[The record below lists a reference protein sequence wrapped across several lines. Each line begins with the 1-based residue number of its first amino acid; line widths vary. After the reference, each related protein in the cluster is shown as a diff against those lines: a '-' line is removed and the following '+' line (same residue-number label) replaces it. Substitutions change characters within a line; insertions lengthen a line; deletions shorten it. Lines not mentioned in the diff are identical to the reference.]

1 MKKICLLLLI
11 SFPLFT
17 IAQNKLSGSKKLSKF
32 RYGLTFSTDY
42 SYRRLTVKPENEA
55 VAYIIPVRNKNE
67 SANIG
72 YTFGLNIDY
81 SINKLVSLETGL
93 NYSVKGYK
101 TNSQVLV
108 FESQLGT
115 TSFSEAIGF
124 TNYHYL
130 EIPIKAGF
138 SFGKNKIQFT
148 TGVGV
153 VAGFFLKNTTK
164 FDVKSANGNTTSY
177 SDNNGI
183 QYRKFNISPVLNIGI
198 KYNIN
203 ENSYLKIEPTFKYG
217 LIAIVDAPIK
227 ENLWSVGLNVSYY
240 IAL

>member
-42 SYRRLTVKPENEA
+42 SYRRLTVKPENET
-55 VAYIIPVRNKNE
+55 VAYIIPTRNKIE
-67 SANIG
+67 SPTIG
-72 YTFGLNIDY
+72 YTFGANVNYNL
-81 SINKLVSLETGL
+81 NKLVNIETGL
-93 NYSVKGYK
+93 NYSLKRYTVNGQ
-101 TNSQVLV
+101 TLT
-108 FESQLGT
+108 FEDQLGT
-115 TSFSEAIGF
+115 TNYAEASGF
-124 TNYHYL
+124 YNYHYI
-130 EIPIKAGF
+130 EIPIKVGF
-138 SFGKNKIQFT
+138 SFGKKKTQFT
-148 TGVGV
+148 AAVGM
-153 VAGFFLKNTTK
+153 VAGFFIKSNTK
-164 FDVKSANGNTTSY
+164 FDIKYPNGNIISY
-177 SDNNGI
+177 DNNSVI